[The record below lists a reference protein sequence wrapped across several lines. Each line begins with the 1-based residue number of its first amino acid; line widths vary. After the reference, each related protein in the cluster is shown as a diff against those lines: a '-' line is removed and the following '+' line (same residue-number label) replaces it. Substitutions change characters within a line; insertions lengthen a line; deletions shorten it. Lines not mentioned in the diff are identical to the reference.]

1 MSKSLLILLSICFGI
16 FSANASAR
24 VRFITETE
32 NTAGATVAE
41 EYKSVGGESFD
52 LNTKSRCSNE
62 GYTITRCDSDT
73 FLADPCPYNYSYY
86 RECCPS
92 EYRNTAAQCE
102 AQGKG
107 LGAYS
112 CGGYYKCE

>member
-1 MSKSLLILLSICFGI
+1 MPKKFLILLSIG
-16 FSANASAR
+16 FSIYAANTSAR

-32 NTAGATVAE
+32 NTAGAVVDD
-41 EYKSVGGESFD
+41 EYKSIGGEIFNNDS
-52 LNTKSRCSNE
+52 KARCANE
-62 GYTITRCDSDT
+62 GYTKTRCGSDT
-73 FLADPCPYNYSYY
+73 FLANPCPYNYSYY

-112 CGGYYKCE
+112 CGGYYRCE

>member
-1 MSKSLLILLSICFGI
+1 MIKYILAFSTIFFTILS
-16 FSANASAR
+16 SNTYAR
-24 VRFITETE
+24 VRFITDTE
-32 NTAGATVAE
+32 NTAGAVVE
-41 EYKSVGGESFD
+41 DEYKSGGGEVFNND
-52 LNTKSRCSNE
+52 TKSRCANE
-62 GYTITRCDSDT
+62 GYTITRCDSNS
-73 FLADPCPYNYSYY
+73 FLAEPCPYNYSYY

-92 EYRNTAAQCE
+92 EYRNTASQCE

>member
-1 MSKSLLILLSICFGI
+1 MFKYLI
-16 FSANASAR
+16 FSTFLLTAFIDSATAR
-24 VRFITETE
+24 VRFITDTE
-32 NTAGATVAE
+32 NTAGAVVE
-41 EYKSVGGESFD
+41 DEYKSDGGEVFNND
-52 LNTKSRCSNE
+52 TKSRCANE
-62 GYTITRCDSDT
+62 GYTITRCDSSS